1 MRSDPGLWDAPSN
14 YEATLPLGPRSSGKT
29 RSMKGVPSS
38 RHPGGP
44 PNGAVVLSGALSV
57 VLISFLIYLKTLA
70 PTVLYYDPTVFP
82 DSVVLQVQ
90 AIVLGIPHT
99 TGYPTWVMLTHL
111 FTYLPF
117 GDSAYRANLS
127 SAVYAAAA
135 VLLVYLL
142 CLRLTRRAVPS
153 FVGALLFGLSRDFWS
168 QAVITEVYTLN
179 ALFVALVIFLLLLW
193 RDSRDDRHLLLA
205 CFSMGLSLTNH
216 LTSGLLLPAGVLFV
230 GLLDRRKLRDLRL
243 TLKGA
248 VLFLIALTPYLY
260 LPIRASMHPPLN
272 REAPDD
278 LGSFFHLV
286 SGVGFADRMF
296 VYGPAELAGKVQQYF
311 SDYLA
316 HQFFFVP
323 SLLLAAVGIVWLFL
337 RDRPALAMLVFLY
350 FGWLV
355 YAIEY
360 GIRDVYVFYIPTY
373 LILAVFVAAGVAAV
387 MNDALNWARR
397 VPAKLGMAALIGVSV
412 AVLVLPFG
420 GVGQRYK
427 AVDQSHNYVGQRTIE
442 CVAHKTHRGATV
454 LQHRSLLNYMTLV
467 EGRRGDLD
475 VVEVFGPGTWAARS
489 DLWIKKSRR
498 YLARG
503 AVYILFPVVDI
514 ERLNAPSFEAAGY
527 RLIPEGCGAFY
538 EVARER

>member
-1 MRSDPGLWDAPSN
+1 
-14 YEATLPLGPRSSGKT
+14 
-29 RSMKGVPSS
+29 MKSVPSS

-44 PNGAVVLSGALSV
+44 PNGAVVLSGALCV
-57 VLISFLIYLKTLA
+57 VLISLLFYLRTLA
-70 PTVLYYDPTVFP
+70 PTVLYYDPTAFP
-82 DSVVLQVQ
+82 DAVVLQIQ

-117 GDSAYRANLS
+117 GDPAYRPNLS

-142 CLRLTRRAVPS
+142 CLRLTRRVVS
-153 FVGALLFGLSRDFWS
+153 SSVGALLFGLSRDFWS
-168 QAVITEVYTLN
+168 QAVITEIYTLN

-193 RDSRDDRHLLLA
+193 RGTRDDRHLLLA

-230 GLLDRRKLRDLRL
+230 GLVDRRKLRDLRL

-248 VLFLIALTPYLY
+248 ALFLIALTPYLY
-260 LPIRASMHPPLN
+260 LPIRAAMHPPLN
-272 REAPDD
+272 REAPND

-286 SGVGFADRMF
+286 SGAGFADRMF
-296 VYGPAELAGKVQQYF
+296 VYGPAGLAERVQQYF

-316 HQFFFVP
+316 HQFFYVP
-323 SLLLAAVGIVWLFL
+323 SLLLAAAGIVWLFL
-337 RDRPALAMLVFLY
+337 RDRPVLAMLMLLY
-350 FGWLV
+350 LGWLV
-355 YAIEY
+355 YASEY

-387 MNDALNWARR
+387 MNDAENLARR
-397 VPAKLGMAALIGVSV
+397 VPAKLGWATLIGVTA
-412 AVLVLPFG
+412 AVLFVPFG
-420 GVGQRYK
+420 GVGQRYE
-427 AVDQSHNYVGQRTIE
+427 AVDQSQDHVGKRTIE
-442 CVAHKTHRGATV
+442 CVAHKTQRGATV

-467 EGRRGDLD
+467 EGRRSDLA

-489 DLWIKKSRR
+489 DLWVKESQRH
-498 YLARG
+498 LAKD
-503 AVYILFPVVDI
+503 AVYILFPVEDI
-514 ERLNAPSFEAAGY
+514 ERLNAPSFEEAGF

-538 EVARER
+538 EVVRER

>member
-1 MRSDPGLWDAPSN
+1 
-14 YEATLPLGPRSSGKT
+14 
-29 RSMKGVPSS
+29 MKGVPSS

-44 PNGAVVLSGALSV
+44 PNGAVVLLGVLSV

-70 PTVLYYDPTVFP
+70 PTVLYYHPTAFP
-82 DSVVLQVQ
+82 DSVVLQIQ

-117 GDSAYRANLS
+117 GDPAYRANLS
-127 SAVYAAAA
+127 SAVYASAA

-153 FVGALLFGLSRDFWS
+153 CVAALLFGLSRDFWS

-193 RDSRDDRHLLLA
+193 RDTRNDRHLLLA

-216 LTSGLLLPAGVLFV
+216 LTSSLLLPAGALFV
-230 GLLDRRKLRDLRL
+230 GLVDRRKLRDRRL

-272 REAPDD
+272 REVPND

-286 SGVGFADRMF
+286 SGTGFAARMF
-296 VYGPAELAGKVQQYF
+296 VYGPAGLAGKAQQYF
-311 SDYLA
+311 FDYLA
-316 HQFFFVP
+316 HQFFFGP
-323 SLLLAAVGIVWLFL
+323 SLLLVAVGVVWLSL

-350 FGWLV
+350 FGWLL
-355 YAIEY
+355 YALEY

-387 MNDALNWARR
+387 MNDAENLARR
-397 VPAKLGMAALIGVSV
+397 VPATLGMAALIGVTA
-412 AVLVLPFG
+412 AVLVVPFG

-427 AVDQSHNYVGQRTIE
+427 AVDQSQDYVGQRTIE
-442 CVAHKTHRGATV
+442 CVAQKTQRGATV

-467 EGRRGDLD
+467 EGRRSDLD

-489 DLWIKKSRR
+489 DLWVKESQR
-498 YLARG
+498 YLAKD
-503 AVYILFPVVDI
+503 AVYILFPVVDV
-514 ERLNAPSFEAAGY
+514 ERLNAPSIEEAGY
-527 RLIPEGCGAFY
+527 RLIREGCGAFY

>member
-1 MRSDPGLWDAPSN
+1 
-14 YEATLPLGPRSSGKT
+14 
-29 RSMKGVPSS
+29 MKSVPSS
-38 RHPGGP
+38 RHPGAP
-44 PNGAVVLSGALSV
+44 PKGAVVLSGALSV
-57 VLISFLIYLKTLA
+57 VFISLLFYLRTLA
-70 PTVLYYDPTVFP
+70 PTVLYYDPTAFP

-117 GDSAYRANLS
+117 GDPAYRTNLS

-142 CLRLTRRAVPS
+142 CLTFTRRVVPS
-153 FVGALLFGLSRDFWS
+153 CVAALLFGLSRDFWS

-193 RDSRDDRHLLLA
+193 RNTGKDRHLLLA

-230 GLLDRRKLRDLRL
+230 GLVDRRKLRDLRL

-248 VLFLIALTPYLY
+248 ALFLIALTPYLY

-278 LGSFFHLV
+278 LGNFFHLV
-286 SGVGFADRMF
+286 SGMGFADRMF
-296 VYGPAELAGKVQQYF
+296 VYGPAGLAERVQQYF

-337 RDRPALAMLVFLY
+337 RDRPALAMLMFLY
-350 FGWLV
+350 LGWLV

-387 MNDALNWARR
+387 MNDAENLARR
-397 VPAKLGMAALIGVSV
+397 VPAKLGMATLIGVTV
-412 AVLVLPFG
+412 AMLVVPLG

-427 AVDQSHNYVGQRTIE
+427 AVDQSLDYVGKRTIE
-442 CVAHKTHRGATV
+442 CVAHKTQRGATV
-454 LQHRSLLNYMTLV
+454 LQHRSLLNYMALV
-467 EGRRGDLD
+467 EGRRSDLD

-489 DLWIKKSRR
+489 DLWIKESQRH
-498 YLARG
+498 LAKD
-503 AVYILFPVVDI
+503 AVYILFPVMDI
-514 ERLNAPSFEAAGY
+514 ERLNAPSFEEAGY
-527 RLIPEGCGAFY
+527 RLIPEGCGTFY
-538 EVARER
+538 EVVRDR

>member
-1 MRSDPGLWDAPSN
+1 
-14 YEATLPLGPRSSGKT
+14 
-29 RSMKGVPSS
+29 MKGVPSS
-38 RHPGGP
+38 RFPGGP
-44 PNGAVVLSGALSV
+44 PSGAAVLSGALSV
-57 VLISFLIYLKTLA
+57 VLICFLIYLKTLA
-70 PTVLYYDPTVFP
+70 PTVLYYDPTTFP
-82 DSVVLQVQ
+82 DSVVLQIQ

-117 GDSAYRANLS
+117 GDLAYRVNLS
-127 SAVYAAAA
+127 SAVYAASA

-142 CLRLTRRAVPS
+142 CLRLTRHAVPS
-153 FVGALLFGLSRDFWS
+153 CVAALLFGLSRDFWS

-179 ALFVALVIFLLLLW
+179 TLFVALVIFLLLLW
-193 RDSRDDRHLLLA
+193 RDTRDDRHLLLT

-216 LTSGLLLPAGVLFV
+216 LTSGLLLPAGALFV
-230 GLLDRRKLRDLRL
+230 GLVDRRKLRDLRL

-248 VLFLIALTPYLY
+248 ALFLIALTPYLY
-260 LPIRASMHPPLN
+260 LPIRASMNPPLN

-278 LGSFFHLV
+278 LVSFFHLV
-286 SGVGFADRMF
+286 SGTSFADRMF
-296 VYGPAELAGKVQQYF
+296 VYGPVGLAGKAQQYF

-337 RDRPALAMLVFLY
+337 RDRRALAMLAFLY
-350 FGWLV
+350 LGWLL
-355 YAIEY
+355 YALEY
-360 GIRDVYVFYIPTY
+360 GIRDVYLFYIPTY

-387 MNDALNWARR
+387 MNDTESLARR
-397 VPAKLGMAALIGVSV
+397 VPAKLGVAALIVV
-412 AVLVLPFG
+412 TAAVLVVPFG
-420 GVGQRYK
+420 GLGQRYK
-427 AVDQSHNYVGQRTIE
+427 AVDQSQDYVGQRTIE
-442 CVAHKTHRGATV
+442 CITHKTQRGATV

-467 EGRRGDLD
+467 EGRRRDLD

-489 DLWIKKSRR
+489 GLWVKKSQR
-498 YLARG
+498 YLAEG
-503 AVYILFPVVDI
+503 AVYALFPVEDI

-538 EVARER
+538 QVARER